1 MPTPELTRDE
11 CTIVNETHPEYICE
25 MQYDEDA
32 MRIALRVLTALT
44 QKNVPDPEDVEQL
57 RAIAPG
63 EVANLSIDQL
73 ACEVI
78 HNGVKNLRHR
88 KAWA

>member
-1 MPTPELTRDE
+1 MPILQLTRDE
-11 CTIVNETHPEYICE
+11 CTIVNEKHLEYTCR

-32 MRIALRVLTALT
+32 MRIALRVFTALT
-44 QKNVPDPEDVEQL
+44 QKQVPDPEDVEQL

-63 EVANLSIDQL
+63 DIANLPIDEMAREAIQ
-73 ACEVI
+73 
-78 HNGVKNLRHR
+78 NGVKNLRHR

>member
-1 MPTPELTRDE
+1 
-11 CTIVNETHPEYICE
+11 

-44 QKNVPDPEDVEQL
+44 QRHVPDHEDVEQL
-57 RAIAPG
+57 RAMAPG
-63 EVANLSIDQL
+63 EIANLPVDEMAREAIQ
-73 ACEVI
+73 
-78 HNGVKNLRHR
+78 NGVRNLRQR

>member
-1 MPTPELTRDE
+1 MPTPELTPDE

-63 EVANLSIDQL
+63 ETANRPVDEMAREAIQ
-73 ACEVI
+73 
-78 HNGVKNLRHR
+78 NGVRNLRQR